1 MDDETTLSPQ
11 VETSILRE
19 TGVVLL
25 FVVVVVVVER
35 KQNRSLFKKLFQ
47 VEGNGA
53 KGNTLRR

>member
-19 TGVVLL
+19 TGVLSVSL
-25 FVVVVVVVER
+25 ER
-35 KQNRSLFKKLFQ
+35 KQNMSFLFSSFFKKLFQ

>member
-1 MDDETTLSPQ
+1 MDDETMLLPQ

-19 TGVVLL
+19 TGDLSISL
-25 FVVVVVVVER
+25 ER
-35 KQNRSLFKKLFQ
+35 KQNRSLLFSSFFKKLFQ